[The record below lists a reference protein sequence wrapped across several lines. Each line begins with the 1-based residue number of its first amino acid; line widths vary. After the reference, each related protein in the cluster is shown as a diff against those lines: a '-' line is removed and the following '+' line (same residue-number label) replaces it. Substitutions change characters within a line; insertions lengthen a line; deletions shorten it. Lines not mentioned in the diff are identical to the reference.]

1 MNVRAKQLI
10 EKVGGNLVGIVLN
23 NINMSQDESYYY
35 YSGYYHDYYAKNE
48 DSEPSDEK
56 VADDKS
62 KPEIKQKVLIGLS
75 AMKRSM
81 KNTILKMTERVA
93 PWLGLVL
100 LSGLLG
106 AGCQTQD
113 QSVKF
118 SPVPGIEPVS
128 ATNVVG
134 TAPVT
139 APESGGP
146 FGLHSDRFAIGDL
159 VRVIFSGT
167 IEAIQPHEERIKDD
181 GTITLPLIGTVK
193 ADGMTPGELQK
204 AITSAYVPDYYKRLT
219 VTVTSSQ
226 RVYYVGGQVRQP
238 GPSGISRHD
247 DRDQGDPVRGRFH
260 RLCGSPERIA
270 HARGRQ
276 EVHRELPQGGE
287 RSRVG
292 PGGLSG

>member
-1 MNVRAKQLI
+1 
-10 EKVGGNLVGIVLN
+10 
-23 NINMSQDESYYY
+23 
-35 YSGYYHDYYAKNE
+35 
-48 DSEPSDEK
+48 
-56 VADDKS
+56 
-62 KPEIKQKVLIGLS
+62 
-75 AMKRSM
+75 MKRSM

-181 GTITLPLIGTVK
+181 GTITLPLIGAVK
-193 ADGMTPGELQK
+193 ADGKTPGELQK

-226 RVYYVGGQVRQP
+226 RVYYVGGQVRAP
-238 GPSGISRHD
+238 N
-247 DRDQGDPVRGRFH
+247 
-260 RLCGSPERIA
+260 
-270 HARGRQ
+270 RQ
-276 EVHRELPQGGE
+276 EYLGTTTVTKAIQSAGDFTDFADRRNVLLTRADGKKFTVNCLKAAKDPALDLA
-287 RSRVG
+287 VF
-292 PGGLSG
+292 PGDKIEVPMRGLW